1 MIFQTRL
8 TLLLFNGPL
17 NCHVKWK
24 MREKLSKKLKQYRKE
39 LLRMLDSQNKYESL
53 FLLV

>member
-8 TLLLFNGPL
+8 TLLLFNSPL
-17 NCHVKWK
+17 NYRVKWE
-24 MREKLSKKLKQYRKE
+24 MRGKLSKKLKQYRKE
-39 LLRMLDSQNKYESL
+39 LLRMLDSQNKYGSL